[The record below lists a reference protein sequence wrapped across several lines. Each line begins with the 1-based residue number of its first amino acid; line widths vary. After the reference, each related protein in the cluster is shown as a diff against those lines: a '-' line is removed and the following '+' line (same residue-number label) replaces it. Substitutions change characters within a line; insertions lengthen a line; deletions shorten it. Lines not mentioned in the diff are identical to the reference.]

1 MAARRV
7 YFTTEEAL
15 AFVNKDNSATKS
27 DCISEESDS
36 DNESNHFDKCLT
48 DESAGGGNISEIAS
62 TTPIETYESDDASEG
77 STAPVGDEIQ
87 HGCSSKE
94 ANILERSD
102 FLYASSE
109 EDGLPEIEDH
119 SDVDLGCISESS
131 SSSAVSTFSAQD
143 VGTGHSRGPR
153 PARSRDLRPSR
164 SRGPRPSCSHGPRP
178 ARSHGSRPARSRGS
192 RPVRSHSSRPAR
204 SRGSRPA
211 RSHGLRPAHTRGL
224 RFGHG
229 LGYERR
235 QTRRSYRDVLPKSKH
250 LFSIDR
256 PDRGYYHIDRFCPY
270 RVPGPHLPL
279 GSEPI
284 TALDYFSLFFD
295 DEILERV
302 VIATNTYA
310 EDKKDSKPSM
320 YRRFKQK
327 QLTKKEM
334 MHYLGVLLLLGIN
347 TIRNYRQYGISRA
360 VK

>member
-7 YFTTEEAL
+7 YFTTEEVL
-15 AFVNKDNSATKS
+15 AFVNKDNSATES
-27 DCISEESDS
+27 DRISEESDS

-62 TTPIETYESDDASEG
+62 TTPIETYESNDASKG
-77 STAPVGDEIQ
+77 STAAEYRVIVDAYSSSPLMQAPVGDEIQ

-102 FLYASSE
+102 FLYTSSE

-153 PARSRDLRPSR
+153 PARSRGLRPSR
-164 SRGPRPSCSHGPRP
+164 SRGLRPSRSRGPRP

-211 RSHGLRPAHTRGL
+211 RSRGLRPAHTRGL

-229 LGYERR
+229 LRYERR
-235 QTRRSYRDVLPKSKH
+235 QTRWSYRDVLPKSKH

-256 PDRGYYHIDRFCPY
+256 PDRGYYHID
-270 RVPGPHLPL
+270 
-279 GSEPI
+279 
-284 TALDYFSLFFD
+284 
-295 DEILERV
+295 
-302 VIATNTYA
+302 
-310 EDKKDSKPSM
+310 
-320 YRRFKQK
+320 
-327 QLTKKEM
+327 
-334 MHYLGVLLLLGIN
+334 
-347 TIRNYRQYGISRA
+347 
-360 VK
+360 